1 MKNKILCII
10 PARCGSKGVK
20 KKNIIDVC
28 GTPLISHSIKDA
40 CEIKRQGLISRVI
53 VSTDCDEISDVAKKH
68 GAEVPFLRPKKLSGD
83 SAKSIDFI
91 LHALGYFEKKG
102 ESYDSVLLLQPTSP
116 IRGFD
121 LLKASIDAFNDSD
134 EDSLISCYKEEYVND
149 LVMYHKDGVLLKP
162 LNRLQNKGV
171 RRQEHGESYVR
182 NGSIYL
188 TKSNYLVRTR
198 QIISNTPLLI
208 EMSKLDSI
216 NIDTLE
222 DVEMLRSK
230 LCK

>member
-1 MKNKILCII
+1 MNNKILCII
-10 PARCGSKGVK
+10 PARCGSKGIR
-20 KKNIIDVC
+20 KKNIIDIC
-28 GTPLISHSIKDA
+28 GLPLIAYSIADA
-40 CEIKRQGLISRVI
+40 CKLKQEGLISNVI
-53 VSTDCDEISDVAKKH
+53 VSTDCDEIANIAKKY
-68 GAEVPFLRPKKLSGD
+68 GASVPFLRPDELSGD
-83 SAKSIDFI
+83 DAKSIDFI
-91 LHALGYFEKKG
+91 LHAIDYFEQKG
-102 ESYDSVLLLQPTSP
+102 ESCDSVLLLQPTSP

-121 LLKASIDAFNDSD
+121 VLKASIDMFNESD

-149 LVMYHKDGVLLKP
+149 LVMYHKDGALLKP
-162 LNRLQNKGV
+162 LNKLHNKGV

-188 TKSNYLVRTR
+188 TKSNYLLETK

-222 DVEMLRSK
+222 DVEMLRDK

>member
-121 LLKASIDAFNDSD
+121 LLKASIDVFNES
-134 EDSLISCYKEEYVND
+134 EKDSLISCYKEEYVND

-162 LNRLQNKGV
+162 LNRLHNKGV

>member
-91 LHALGYFEKKG
+91 LHALDYFENKD
-102 ESYDSVLLLQPTSP
+102 EDYDSVLLLQPTSP
-116 IRGFD
+116 VRGFD
-121 LLKASIDAFNDSD
+121 LLKASIDVFNES
-134 EDSLISCYKEEYVND
+134 EKDSLISCYKEEYVNE

-162 LNRLQNKGV
+162 LSKLHNKGV
-171 RRQEHGESYVR
+171 RRQEHGLSYVR

-188 TKSNYLVRTR
+188 TKSNYLIKTK
-198 QIISNTPLLI
+198 QIISDTPLLI

-222 DVEMLRSK
+222 DVEMLRNK

>member
-149 LVMYHKDGVLLKP
+149 LVMYHKDGALLKP
-162 LNRLQNKGV
+162 LNKLHNKGV

-188 TKSNYLVRTR
+188 TKSNYLLETK